1 MSLFIASDVG
11 GTHLRAALFCHD
23 CLEPIVIARTPT
35 QDPDAASSANCHAA
49 PALERLHGLIASIY
63 PQDQLVTAISVAAPG
78 PVNPEKGLVLEAPN
92 IPGWI
97 NVPLR
102 QSLEEVFH
110 VPVVIGNDANLAAL
124 GEWKYG
130 NGRGHHHLIYLTIS
144 TGIGGGI
151 IVNDQLLLGVNGLAG
166 EVGHVTVMQD
176 GPLCGCGQRGHLEAL
191 ASGPAIARWV
201 QDEISQGA
209 PTNLPPG
216 KQLTAKRIAES
227 AKKGDPLCV
236 AALARAGYFLGQ
248 ALADY
253 LHIFNPSAI
262 IIGGGV
268 SQAGP
273 LLFEPMRQSLEEH
286 ILSPGYLEDL
296 VIVPAAL
303 GDEVGLY
310 GALALALTRFLPA
323 SEA

>member
-11 GTHLRAALFCHD
+11 GTQLRAALFSQD
-23 CLEPIVIARTPT
+23 SLEPIQIVRAPT
-35 QDPDAASSANCHAA
+35 QDPDSTSAA
-49 PALERLHGLIASIY
+49 PPLDRLRDLIASIY
-63 PQDQLVTAISVAAPG
+63 PQNKPVTAISVAAPG
-78 PVNPEKGLVLEAPN
+78 PINPEKGLVLEAPN

-102 QSLEEVFH
+102 QALEDVFH
-110 VPVVIGNDANLAAL
+110 VPVMIGNDANLAAL
-124 GEWKYG
+124 GEWRYG

-191 ASGPAIARWV
+191 ASGPSIAQWV

-209 PTNLPPG
+209 HTSLPVTA
-216 KQLTAKRIAES
+216 QVTAKLVAE
-227 AKKGDPLCV
+227 AAQKGDPLCV
-236 AALARAGYFLGQ
+236 AALARAGYFIGQ

-262 IIGGGV
+262 VIGGGV

-273 LLFEPMRQSLEEH
+273 LLFEPMQQSLEEH
-286 ILSPGYLEDL
+286 VLAPGYLEDL

-310 GALALALTRFLPA
+310 GALALALTGFSPRA
-323 SEA
+323 KARG